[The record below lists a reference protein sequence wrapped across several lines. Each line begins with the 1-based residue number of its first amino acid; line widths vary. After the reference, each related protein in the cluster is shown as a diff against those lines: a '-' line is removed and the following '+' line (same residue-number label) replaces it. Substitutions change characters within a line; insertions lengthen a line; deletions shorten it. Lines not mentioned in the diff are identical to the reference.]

1 MVQGRS
7 INTSRQLCFIGD
19 GGDLEPCARMVRSEY
34 VNIYIIRKKLL
45 HKIFESFQFLEYLK
59 IITKI
64 TPSQI
69 FADPPLL

>member
-34 VNIYIIRKKLL
+34 VNIYIIRRK
-45 HKIFESFQFLEYLK
+45 FY
-59 IITKI
+59 TKYSRVFNFSNI
-64 TPSQI
+64 
-69 FADPPLL
+69 